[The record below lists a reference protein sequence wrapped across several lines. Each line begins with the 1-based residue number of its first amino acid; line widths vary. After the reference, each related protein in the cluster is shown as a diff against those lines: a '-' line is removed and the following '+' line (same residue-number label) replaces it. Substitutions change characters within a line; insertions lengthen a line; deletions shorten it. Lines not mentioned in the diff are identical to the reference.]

1 MSFHD
6 IRFPTAIS
14 KGASG
19 GPERRTEIVA
29 LGSGYEE
36 RNTPWSQA
44 RRRYNAGY
52 GVKTLDDIHAVITFF
67 EARKGRLFGFRWKDA
82 SDYKSAAP
90 SEQISHTDQ
99 ILGSGD
105 GTTDVFQ
112 LVKTYISGS
121 VSESRIIKKP
131 VTGTVQVAVDGDLQT
146 VDVDYTLDEAT
157 GAISFLPGAI
167 PAPDAVVTAGY
178 EFDVPVRFDT
188 DYLSIDHIAF
198 NAGDIPSIPIIE
210 IRL

>member
-6 IRFPTAIS
+6 IRFPTSIS

-29 LGSGYEE
+29 LGSGFEE

-52 GVKTLDDIHAVITFF
+52 GVKNLDDIHTVITFF
-67 EARKGRLFGFRWKDA
+67 EARRGRLYGFRWKDA
-82 SDYKSAAP
+82 ADYKSAAP
-90 SEQISHTDQ
+90 SVQIAETDQ
-99 ILGSGD
+99 TIGTGD
-105 GTTDVFQ
+105 GVTGVFQ
-112 LVKTYISGS
+112 LVKNYVSGTAT
-121 VSESRIIKKP
+121 ESRTIKKP
-131 VTGTVQVAVDGDLQT
+131 VAGTVKVAVDSVLQT
-146 VDVDYTLDEAT
+146 DSVDYTLDEAT
-157 GAISFLPGAI
+157 GEITFVPGAV
-167 PAPDAVVTAGY
+167 PPLDAVITAGY